1 MKVYSNIFAKYVTRW
16 ERCKLSDEILFYKDA
31 YIVFLS
37 DCVFIIDKRSQGRVN
52 QVDVLSGSVNRAL
65 KAGDRNQESHATHL
79 NTSQNTRL
87 WVRRDR

>member
-1 MKVYSNIFAKYVTRW
+1 MEK
-16 ERCKLSDEILFYKDA
+16 CKLPDEILFYKDA
-31 YIVFLS
+31 YLVFLS

-79 NTSQNTRL
+79 NTSQNTHL